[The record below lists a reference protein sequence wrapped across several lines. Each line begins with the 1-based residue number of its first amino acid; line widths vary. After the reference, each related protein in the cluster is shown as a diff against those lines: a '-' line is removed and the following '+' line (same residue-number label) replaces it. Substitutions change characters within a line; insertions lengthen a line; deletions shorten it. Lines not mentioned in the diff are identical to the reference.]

1 MNISRNKKLW
11 QAFANP
17 GNKVKIKSNKLVTK
31 SMHIVASATASVL
44 LAVTSANAA
53 VIVAENFGGTGAALN
68 GKTADTFDAAIT
80 AAGGSS
86 TWAAAA
92 NFLDN
97 GVVALATRQAAY
109 LNLGSYIETAKGTA
123 TGLFDL
129 TMTISPTTGSW
140 ISLGFARENTP
151 NTLKDFTNNGQVG
164 TATTG
169 IGTIIYR
176 NTGELDM
183 FGGPG
188 NGGVVDGP
196 DGNTGNRTLTVSLDL
211 TPAAYNGSTTFGKVT
226 WSDSGLGTL
235 GSYTYTSAQNF
246 GAILVTD
253 SLNSSGTIS
262 ALKLTQIW
270 PPVLQITLNGENL
283 DFKWGSR
290 AGKQYD
296 LVATNNLAAPI
307 ATWPPYNDGVTTYTN
322 IPAAGTGLN
331 VLTNVVKVGPT
342 KFFILIEKS

>member
-17 GNKVKIKSNKLVTK
+17 GNKVKIKSNKLVTN

-196 DGNTGNRTLTVSLDL
+196 NGNTGNRTLTVRLDL
-211 TPAAYNGSTTFGKVT
+211 TPAGGYNGTSNYGTVSWF
-226 WSDSGLGTL
+226 DSVLGNVGLL
-235 GSYTYTSAQNF
+235 GDIPTSSYTYTSAQNF
-246 GAILVTD
+246 GSILISESAT
-253 SLNSSGTIS
+253 SSGTIS
-262 ALKLTQIW
+262 GLSLSQIPEPSAIALL
-270 PPVLQITLNGENL
+270 
-283 DFKWGSR
+283 
-290 AGKQYD
+290 
-296 LVATNNLAAPI
+296 
-307 ATWPPYNDGVTTYTN
+307 
-322 IPAAGTGLN
+322 GLGG
-331 VLTNVVKVGPT
+331 LGL
-342 KFFILIEKS
+342 ILRRRRS